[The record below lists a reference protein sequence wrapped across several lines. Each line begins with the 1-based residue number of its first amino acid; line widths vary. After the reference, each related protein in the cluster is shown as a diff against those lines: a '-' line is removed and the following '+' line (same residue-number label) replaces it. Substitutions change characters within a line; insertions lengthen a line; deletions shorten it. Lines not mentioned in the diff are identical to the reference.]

1 MSRIK
6 LLLDV
11 VNDMQSLA
19 ESLKVLAKAIS
30 SNDTVAVSSN
40 KTAAE
45 TTIEDVRSVLVSLS
59 QDGKTAEVKALLKK
73 YGANKLSEIEP
84 DSYQALLLDAKE
96 LTNG

>member
-19 ESLKVLAKAIS
+19 ESLKVLAKAVS
-30 SNDTVAVSSN
+30 SNDT
-40 KTAAE
+40 TAKADKDKA
-45 TTIEDVRSVLVSLS
+45 TIEDVRSVLVSLS

-84 DSYQALLLDAKE
+84 DSYQALLSDAKE

>member
-19 ESLKVLAKAIS
+19 ESLNILAKAV
-30 SNDTVAVSSN
+30 SNND
-40 KTAAE
+40 TAAE
-45 TTIEDVRSVLVSLS
+45 TTIEEVRSVLVSLS
-59 QDGKTAEVKALLKK
+59 QGGRTAEVKALLKK
-73 YGANKLSEIEP
+73 YGANKLSEIEAG
-84 DSYQALLLDAKE
+84 SYQALLSDAKE

>member
-30 SNDTVAVSSN
+30 SNDTAAVADKDNV
-40 KTAAE
+40 
-45 TTIEDVRSVLVSLS
+45 TIEEVRSVLVSLS
-59 QDGKTAEVKALLKK
+59 QDGKTAEVKSLLKK
-73 YGANKLSEIEP
+73 YGANKLSEIEAG
-84 DSYQALLLDAKE
+84 SYQALLSDAKE

>member
-19 ESLKVLAKAIS
+19 ESLKVLAKAVS
-30 SNDTVAVSSN
+30 SND
-40 KTAAE
+40 TAAE
-45 TTIEDVRSVLVSLS
+45 TTVEDVRSVLVSLS
-59 QDGKTAEVKALLKK
+59 QDGKTAEVKSLLKK
-73 YGANKLSEIEP
+73 YGANKLSEIEAG
-84 DSYQALLLDAKE
+84 SYQALLSDAKE

>member
-19 ESLKVLAKAIS
+19 ESLKVLAEAVP
-30 SNDTVAVSSN
+30 SNDTTA
-40 KTAAE
+40 KTDKDKA
-45 TTIEDVRSVLVSLS
+45 TIEDVRSVLVSLS
-59 QDGKTAEVKALLKK
+59 QDGKTAEVKALLEK

-84 DSYQALLLDAKE
+84 DSYQALLSDAKE